1 MKNEQVLEW
10 MNAIPPDLIEEADVQ
25 APAKRR
31 LPKIVRAGLIAACL
45 CLALLG
51 TAAAVHYAGVSIVDA
66 DNGVTYSAT
75 SLTV

>member
-51 TAAAVHYAGVSIVDA
+51 TAAAVH
-66 DNGVTYSAT
+66 
-75 SLTV
+75 